1 MRYLREILE
10 HNDLSKNHWAKALIW
25 NICELADMY
34 KDMTLDLFIL
44 VFCKLI
50 IGRAD
55 KQSYS
60 IICFLLI
67 DLYMLTLVIWTFWW
81 LKY

>member
-1 MRYLREILE
+1 
-10 HNDLSKNHWAKALIW
+10 
-25 NICELADMY
+25 MY

-67 DLYMLTLVIWTFWW
+67 DLYMLTLVIWTF
-81 LKY
+81 